1 MVARNSFFAFFTGCK
16 RRFPADVFATIAL
29 ALFVV
34 LSPLSLAAADAQESV
49 TIPNFWDPKR
59 HVDTPRT
66 DAIPSIRF
74 LTTDDF
80 PPFNFIDT
88 HGRLAGFHID
98 LARALCAEF
107 KINCTIQARPFDD
120 LIDALAEGHGDAVIA
135 GISPDRTERGRVE
148 FSDFYMRLPA
158 RFVAGRPDAA
168 MAISPEGLAG
178 VPVAVVA
185 RTAHEAYLTAFFK
198 EADIRPMRTVDDIR
212 AALKAGEVK
221 LFFADGLSSSFWIA
235 GADSDNCCA
244 FAGGPYLEPR
254 YFGNG
259 FSIAVNRG
267 NGMLRGILDYGLRRL
282 YEKGVFAELYLRYF
296 PVGFY

>member
-1 MVARNSFFAFFTGCK
+1 MAALVVA
-16 RRFPADVFATIAL
+16 
-29 ALFVV
+29 
-34 LSPLSLAAADAQESV
+34 LSPFSPDSAGAQEAV
-49 TIPNFWDPKR
+49 TVPNFWDPKR

-74 LTTDDF
+74 LTTDNF
-80 PPFNFIDT
+80 PPFNFIDS

-107 KINCTIQARPFDD
+107 KINCTIQARPFAD
-120 LIDALAEGHGDAVIA
+120 LIDALAEGHGDAIIA
-135 GISPDRTERGRVE
+135 GISPDRTERGKVE
-148 FSDFYMRLPA
+148 FSDVYMRLPA
-158 RFVAGRPDAA
+158 RFVARSAEAG
-168 MAISPEGLAG
+168 MEISPDTLAG

-185 RTAHEAYLTAFFK
+185 HTAHEAYLTTFFA
-198 EADIRPMRTVDDIR
+198 EADIRSVRTIDDMRT
-212 AALKAGEVK
+212 ALKSGEVT

-235 GADSDNCCA
+235 GDSSENCCA

-267 NGMLRGILDYGLRRL
+267 NGLLRGILDYGLRRL